1 MGPVEA
7 MTAAHVT
14 PPVGIVIRA
23 VPGRGFRVFASR
35 RLPAGEVVERAPV
48 VDFPQRDW
56 TYVTATVLGAYSVS
70 WNSDGG
76 GAVALGYGALYG
88 RSPAPSAQWRV
99 RVSERVLEVVA
110 TTDLEPGDEI
120 TVAGDDPPPTG
131 VPEGVEIE
139 PPTDVVW
146 GESHGRGRGVFAAR
160 PLLAG
165 ELIERAPCLTF
176 PAADWKGIEKS
187 AFDDYC
193 FVWGEDRK
201 SGTLPLGYASLYNH
215 SFEPNATYV
224 RRLSDQIMDFVMI
237 RDVAP
242 GEEIRTN
249 YNRDPLDMSPVWFE
263 VI

>member
-1 MGPVEA
+1 MGPA
-7 MTAAHVT
+7 VT
-14 PPVGIVIRA
+14 PRTHHVQPPAGVVIRA
-23 VPGRGFRVFASR
+23 EPGRGFRVFASTD
-35 RLPAGEVVERAPV
+35 LPAGEVVECAPV
-48 VDFPQRDW
+48 VDFPHDDW
-56 TYVTATVLGAYSVS
+56 KHVAATVLGPYAVS
-70 WNSDGG
+70 WDSNGS

-88 RSPAPSAQWRV
+88 RSPVPTAQWRL
-99 RVSERVLEVVA
+99 RVPERVLEIVA

-120 TVAGDDPPPTG
+120 TVSGDEPPPTG

-146 GESHGRGRGVFAAR
+146 GESPGRGRGVFAAR
-160 PLLAG
+160 PLQAG

-201 SGTLPLGYASLYNH
+201 GGTLPLGYASLYNH

-224 RRLSDQIMDFVMI
+224 RRLAEHVMDFVVI
-237 RDVAP
+237 RDVAK
-242 GEEIRTN
+242 GEELRTN
-249 YNRDPLDMSPVWFE
+249 YNRDPLDLSPVWFE
-263 VI
+263 VV